1 MSDQQDLKDL
11 FLSEELLIELAKREL
26 KGKRPPSLRQQN
38 SMQPNTSAVQ
48 TKLQREL
55 ESRGWTYRDL
65 AMTVGIPAGE
75 AQAIARGGQRVT
87 RELAEKLARV
97 FATSADYWLR
107 SED

>member
-1 MSDQQDLKDL
+1 MSDQPDLKDL
-11 FLSEELLIELAKREL
+11 FLNEELLIELAKREL
-26 KGKRPPSLRQQN
+26 KGKRPPVSRHPAALQGN
-38 SMQPNTSAVQ
+38 PTGVQ

-65 AMTVGIPAGE
+65 ALKVGIPAGE
-75 AQAIARGGQRVT
+75 AQAIARGGQRLT

-107 SED
+107 AED